1 MGNMIPQKSFDAQ
14 MHIIRDVHF
23 DVDKYKID
31 ELYVIKHKITNA
43 HTIDG
48 KMVGKLIKAEGD
60 ALTFDIFTD
69 VIPEGI
75 LPTDPHNYYMI
86 KTITLSLDDIIERQI
101 EIERLLTE
109 SEAAVYL
116 TGLFAKECAKDLI
129 PTPSDFR
136 TDKSLMNRTID
147 LTAAYKIDE
156 DTAKE
161 CVNFGEMAKEIAVR
175 DMAKRMNYL
184 VYPKGQQPM
193 SMFEHNGTTFDVE
206 SFMNLS
212 GIVKISMKKKESA
225 MVIYTDAKNIRVVFD
240 TIEIRNKRGTIHMNF
255 NIANIRSMFDNIIF
269 EDQQ

>member
-1 MGNMIPQKSFDAQ
+1 MIPQKSFDAQ

-147 LTAAYKIDE
+147 LAAAYKIDSKEEAEELAENSMLKIAEEVYDSSLDEYRNYTVDIPEMGGPFSFLNINWKFSTRAFENLRGKIEVTFRKGSNFIRFNTSSKFIFVTE
-156 DTAKE
+156 DTIRILNRNGLD
-161 CVNFGEMAKEIAVR
+161 VNIYNNDFR
-175 DMAKRMNYL
+175 
-184 VYPKGQQPM
+184 
-193 SMFEHNGTTFDVE
+193 E
-206 SFMNLS
+206 SFD
-212 GIVKISMKKKESA
+212 KIEFR
-225 MVIYTDAKNIRVVFD
+225 VI
-240 TIEIRNKRGTIHMNF
+240 
-255 NIANIRSMFDNIIF
+255 
-269 EDQQ
+269 Q